1 MNRFEEIVRNI
12 KGDMVYI
19 QTHNFQEP
27 DPIANAYG

>member
-19 QTHNFQEP
+19 QTHL
-27 DPIANAYG
+27 AYPNSLNIMI